1 MVTITFDP
9 VVLIVGIFIGFML
22 GLVLWAWVYVSR

>member
-9 VVLIVGIFIGFML
+9 VTLIVGIFIGFML
-22 GLVLWAWVYVSR
+22 GLVLWTWVYVSK